1 MPILKL
7 SSAFLA
13 SGLVCPPGLRR
24 IEFCDSV
31 VPGLLI
37 EKRTATDSMPT
48 WYWRRKVNGKTA
60 YKNLGPL
67 KDMDLDSARK
77 TVTLL
82 KAEHALAPKPSL
94 NVKLEK
100 GAMTLDAFMKY
111 HYFPHAEMHKRSHK
125 RDDQLYRIRIA
136 PRFGHLQLREISR
149 HQVQAFHI
157 DLVREEGLSHSSS
170 DLHVALF
177 RHALALA
184 VEWEMLERNVLKGFK
199 LYLVNNRVDNFL
211 VEEEVERLKEVL
223 LSDNNRPVCMAL
235 LWLLVTGARL
245 ASGLHCRWK
254 DIDMANEVWLVP
266 ATDAKSKK
274 PNPHYLNSSALWIL
288 RQQAGKSESEY
299 VFANPATGKPYTT
312 ITRVWWRLREKS
324 KINTRARIH
333 DLRHTWAH
341 RVLAAGHSITE
352 LQFGLHHAD
361 PRTTMLYSHASP
373 NMMRQVASSA
383 ALRLQA
389 PGESL
394 VIEAT

>member
-1 MPILKL
+1 
-7 SSAFLA
+7 
-13 SGLVCPPGLRR
+13 
-24 IEFCDSV
+24 
-31 VPGLLI
+31 
-37 EKRTATDSMPT
+37 MPT
-48 WYWRRKVNGKTA
+48 WYWRRKVNGKTT

-77 TVTLL
+77 KVTLL
-82 KAEHALAPKPSL
+82 KAEHALTPKPGL
-94 NVKLEK
+94 NAKLEK

-111 HYFPHAEMHKRSHK
+111 HYFPHAEMHKRSHN
-125 RDDQLYRIRIA
+125 RDRQLYRRIA
-136 PRFGHLQLREISR
+136 QKFGGLQLREIGR

-157 DLVREEGLSHSSS
+157 ALVKEEGLSFSSG

-211 VEEEVERLKEVL
+211 VEEEVERLKDVL
-223 LSDNNRPVCMAL
+223 ISDANRPVCMAL

-245 ASGLHCRWK
+245 SSGLHCRWK

-274 PNPHYLNSSALWIL
+274 PNPHYLNESALWIL

-299 VFANPATGKPYTT
+299 VFANPSTGKPYTT
-312 ITRVWWRLREKS
+312 ITRVWYRVRAKAN
-324 KINTRARIH
+324 INPRTRIH
-333 DLRHTWAH
+333 DLRHSWAH
-341 RVLAAGHSITE
+341 RVLAAGHSVAE
-352 LQFGLHHAD
+352 LQFALHHAD

-373 NMMRQVASSA
+373 SMMRRAASA
-383 ALRLQA
+383 ASLKLPA
-389 PGESL
+389 PEQPL